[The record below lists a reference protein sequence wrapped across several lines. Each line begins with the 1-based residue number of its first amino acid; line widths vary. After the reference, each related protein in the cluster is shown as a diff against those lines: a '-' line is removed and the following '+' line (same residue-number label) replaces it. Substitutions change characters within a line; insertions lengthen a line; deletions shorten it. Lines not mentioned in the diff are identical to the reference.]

1 MIQTP
6 TKSYLTLYKE
16 PIEFRDTQLK
26 VFWTA
31 DEINLEKDVHDI
43 LTNCTEAEKHGIFTT
58 LKLFTHYEMSAGEE

>member
-43 LTNCTEAEKHGIFTT
+43 LTNCTGGYRDWETDRK
-58 LKLFTHYEMSAGEE
+58 SVV